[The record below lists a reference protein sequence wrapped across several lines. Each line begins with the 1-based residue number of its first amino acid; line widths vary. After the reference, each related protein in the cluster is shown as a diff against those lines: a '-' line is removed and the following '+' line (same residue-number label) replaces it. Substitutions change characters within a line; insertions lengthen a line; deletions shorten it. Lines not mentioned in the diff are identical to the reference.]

1 MGSAYTPGLTVSGRT
16 VIEKTRRLPL
26 KGAVLVQAG
35 ELVVP
40 TTVVARTEL
49 PGLMQTVKLA
59 EQLGVE
65 PNELKSALRVSA
77 SDVIEKGQI
86 LAQTKGLFGFFKS
99 EFKSPVA
106 GRLEM
111 ISEQTGHLGIRMPPT
126 PIEKDA
132 YVSGVVQSVIPEEG
146 AVIHCV
152 GALVQGIFGVGGE
165 RQGVIRAVTSSQD
178 ATLDESAITPECR
191 GQILIGGQCVT
202 LAALRAASACGV
214 AGIVVGGVVDSDL
227 MEFMRSELKDPSF
240 DIGVAITGH
249 EPIPLTLVVTEG
261 FGPIRMADRTYAL
274 LQSLNG
280 RTAAINGATQI
291 RAGVIRPE
299 VIVAD
304 ADQAASVAPPAADA
318 GELRI
323 GTPIRV
329 IREPYFGALGAV
341 TGLPSELTQVD
352 SETWVRVLNAAL
364 QDGRNVT
371 VPRANVEIIVT

>member
-26 KGAVLVQAG
+26 KGAVLVQEG

-40 TTVVARTEL
+40 TTVIARTEL

-65 PNELKSALRVSA
+65 PNELKSALRVSTG
-77 SDVIEKGQI
+77 DIIEKGQL

-106 GRLEM
+106 GKLEM
-111 ISEQTGHLGIRMPPT
+111 VSEQTGHLGIRMPPT

-132 YVSGVVQSVIPEEG
+132 YVSGVVQSVVPEEG
-146 AVIHCV
+146 AVIRCV

-178 ATLDESAITPECR
+178 ATLDESAITPECK
-191 GQILIGGQCVT
+191 GKILIGGQCVT
-202 LAALRAASACGV
+202 LAALRAAAACGA

-227 MEFMRSELKDPSF
+227 MEFMRSELKDPGF

-261 FGPIRMADRTYAL
+261 FGPIRMADRTYSL

-280 RTAAINGATQI
+280 RAAAINGATQI

-304 ADQAASVAPPAADA
+304 ADQAAAVAPPAADA

-329 IREPYFGALGAV
+329 IREPYFGALGSV

-364 QDGRNVT
+364 QDGRKVT

>member
-1 MGSAYTPGLTVSGRT
+1 
-16 VIEKTRRLPL
+16 
-26 KGAVLVQAG
+26 
-35 ELVVP
+35 
-40 TTVVARTEL
+40 
-49 PGLMQTVKLA
+49 
-59 EQLGVE
+59 
-65 PNELKSALRVSA
+65 
-77 SDVIEKGQI
+77 
-86 LAQTKGLFGFFKS
+86 
-99 EFKSPVA
+99 
-106 GRLEM
+106 
-111 ISEQTGHLGIRMPPT
+111 
-126 PIEKDA
+126 
-132 YVSGVVQSVIPEEG
+132 VQSVVPGEG
-146 AVIHCV
+146 AVIRCV

-165 RQGVIRAVTSSQD
+165 RQGVIRVVTSSQG
-178 ATLDESAITPECR
+178 ATLDESAITPDCKDK
-191 GQILIGGQCVT
+191 ILIGGECVT
-202 LAALRAASACGV
+202 LAALQAAAACGA

-274 LQSLNG
+274 LQSLDG

-304 ADQAASVAPPAADA
+304 ADQKVTVAPPAADA

-329 IREPYFGALGAV
+329 IREPYFGALGSV